1 MAGGDPRMPRLAR
14 DSAWKSW
21 MVAGALVLGGL
32 GCFAGGVAWSLR
44 SLYQGMEQELRRD
57 DVHRLA
63 LRTAEASPFTVGL
76 LGAPLTSTD
85 LTLRA
90 HGTTPDAGMVDFELD
105 VQGPRGRGVLQAQVA
120 YTPRVWTLRRLVL
133 RPESGAEVELPAGD
147 STPARPPD

>member
-1 MAGGDPRMPRLAR
+1 MPRLPR

-21 MVAGALVLGGL
+21 LFAGALVLGGL
-32 GCFAGGVAWSLR
+32 GCFSGGVAWALR
-44 SLYQGMEQELRRD
+44 SIYRGMEQELRRD

-63 LRTAEASPFTVGL
+63 LRTAEASPRATEL
-76 LGAPLTSTD
+76 LGAPLTSTT

-90 HGTTPDAGMVDFELD
+90 HGTTPEAGLVDFDLD
-105 VQGPRGRGVLQAQVA
+105 VRGPRGHGVLQAQVA

-133 RPESGAEVELPAGD
+133 RPEGGTDVELPAGD